1 MLTQASLFGWLFFQE
16 SVVLLFELMLV
27 LIQSKNY
34 FHFSVD
40 RGNKHLCSFLWLFHT
55 SVRYVLNSASLFVRT
70 FAFLEIDENIKQKI
84 GKRHFSIRFKNK
96 TFTQNLLKSLENF
109 LSDFQKIR
117 NIHHTYCSTSA
128 SVYFC
133 PCCWLVTE
141 MVTVY

>member
-96 TFTQNLLKSLENF
+96 TFTQNLLKSLSFWFPENQEYSSYILQYLCF
-109 LSDFQKIR
+109 SILLSLLLAGYRDGHSLLR
-117 NIHHTYCSTSA
+117 
-128 SVYFC
+128 
-133 PCCWLVTE
+133 
-141 MVTVY
+141 